1 MKSKHLW
8 QASALLHGVIVIGCP
23 LLITWA
29 LGPLMPPYL
38 GFVTNHF
45 LTPLGIT
52 RLPDTIEYPITC
64 GILTSPVVAAYVAF
78 LFLINRS
85 SMNRKPV
92 KQKDQLRALAAAKES
107 LASSLA
113 FLDGI
118 QAEIQSSS
126 RRFEELSALV
136 ASLEA
141 TSKEKSSKLRQKLDA
156 IAYTDKRTEALKM
169 LASFVLGVI
178 ASLVA
183 AAIWSSIS
191 R

>member
-1 MKSKHLW
+1 
-8 QASALLHGVIVIGCP
+8 
-23 LLITWA
+23 
-29 LGPLMPPYL
+29 
-38 GFVTNHF
+38 
-45 LTPLGIT
+45 
-52 RLPDTIEYPITC
+52 
-64 GILTSPVVAAYVAF
+64 
-78 LFLINRS
+78 
-85 SMNRKPV
+85 MNRKPV